1 MEIIEA
7 IVAITTFVEERGYDY
22 QAKAWW
28 TIRAYIDKLASSGE
42 VSPPP
47 TTDFTAAVELLRKWQ
62 YGWGK
67 SWDDTQSANRET
79 AAFLNRLNAGNIK

>member
-47 TTDFTAAVELLRKWQ
+47 TTA
-62 YGWGK
+62 
-67 SWDDTQSANRET
+67 STQAGECDQH
-79 AAFLNRLNAGNIK
+79 NAGQTCSYEPDSGKCGEEPCQD